1 MKLFR
6 REVLLLV
13 CLFSVLET
21 SCSVTTPSEINAK
34 YSDVFEQRHDHYR
47 LKPGDE
53 ISIELYNLDSDLDQS
68 ANLILPDGRSDLFH
82 LHDVQIAG
90 KTVPAFE
97 AELREKLAEEFR
109 NDVPET
115 KIQVRPAEA
124 YIYVYGEFERPPG
137 RLAFT
142 EKMTLREAI
151 AAAGGMRVTGDTDW
165 ALLTRPYRDPRQPDL
180 FRIDLNDRTEA
191 LFLLPG
197 DQVMLGR
204 TFFAT
209 VGRYLGEYV
218 FSIFAPAFST
228 AAVAA
233 TAF

>member
-6 REVLLLV
+6 YDAFLLACLV
-13 CLFSVLET
+13 SMLGSA
-21 SCSVTTPSEINAK
+21 CSVTSPSEINAK
-34 YSDVFEQRHDHYR
+34 YSDVLEQRHDHYR
-47 LKPGDE
+47 LQPGDT
-53 ISIELYNLDSDLDQS
+53 ISIEVYNDSDFNQS
-68 ANLILPDGRSDLFH
+68 AILILPDGRSDLFH

-115 KIQVRPAEA
+115 KIQVSPAEA

-142 EKMTLREAI
+142 EKMTLQEAI
-151 AAAGGMRVTGDTDW
+151 SAAGGMRVTGDTDW
-165 ALLTRPYRDPRQPDL
+165 ALLTRPYHDPRHPDL
-180 FRIDLNDRTEA
+180 FRIDLNDRSEA

-197 DQVMLGR
+197 DQVLLER

-209 VGRYLGEYV
+209 VGSYLREYV
-218 FSIFAPAFST
+218 FSIFSPAFST
-228 AAVAA
+228 AAYAA

>member
-6 REVLLLV
+6 FDAFLLACIVSMLG
-13 CLFSVLET
+13 S
-21 SCSVTTPSEINAK
+21 SCSVTPPSEINAK
-34 YSDVFEQRHDHYR
+34 YSDVLEQRHDHYQ
-47 LKPGDE
+47 LQPGDT
-53 ISIELYNLDSDLDQS
+53 ISIKLYNLDGDFNQS

-90 KTVPAFE
+90 KTVAAFE
-97 AELREKLAEEFR
+97 AELREKLADEFR

-115 KIQVRPAEA
+115 KIQVKPAGA
-124 YIYVYGEFERPPG
+124 FIYVYGEFVSSPG

-165 ALLTRPYRDPRQPDL
+165 ALLTRPYHDPRHPDL
-180 FRIDLNDRTEA
+180 FRIDLNDRSEA

-197 DQVMLGR
+197 DQVLLER

-209 VGRYLGEYV
+209 VGSYLREYV
-218 FSIFAPAFST
+218 FSIFSPAFST
-228 AAVAA
+228 AAYAA